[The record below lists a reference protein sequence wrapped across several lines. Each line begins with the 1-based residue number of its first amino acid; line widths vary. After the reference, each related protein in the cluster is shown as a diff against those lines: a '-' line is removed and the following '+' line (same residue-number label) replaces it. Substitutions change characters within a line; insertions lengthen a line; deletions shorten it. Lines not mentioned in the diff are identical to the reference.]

1 MRFLFLT
8 ISLALV
14 TADLLA
20 FYNNVDLASCFEE
33 IWLVTCLVGLF
44 ALTAAALFDGP
55 RTEQDA
61 QEGRTV
67 FIL

>member
-8 ISLALV
+8 ISLVLV

-20 FYNNVDLASCFEE
+20 FYNNADLASCFEE

-44 ALTAAALFDGP
+44 TLTAAALFDGP